1 MVCWMSAIKGSTIL
15 KFWPNINGTTWWFY
29 VTYIKS
35 WHHISNSNRICRS
48 LKTFASDTMAKNKCM
63 NEIEAETY
71 SFDPE
76 HYKVKQISNLIL
88 TKSLMTERILH
99 GNVLNYFRM
108 LTSIW
113 G

>member
-1 MVCWMSAIKGSTIL
+1 
-15 KFWPNINGTTWWFY
+15 
-29 VTYIKS
+29 
-35 WHHISNSNRICRS
+35 
-48 LKTFASDTMAKNKCM
+48 M

-99 GNVLNYFRM
+99 GNVFKLFQDA
-108 LTSIW
+108 
-113 G
+113 